1 LAARWSAVKTVEDS
15 VMSAGRLQ
23 GRVALVTGAA
33 RGIGLAAARCLAREG
48 AHVLLSDID
57 GDVLLDVS
65 RQFKDEG
72 LDVAAAT
79 ADVADPASVG
89 AMVGSAMTHW
99 GRLDILVNNA
109 AISDD
114 TPIED
119 LTDQRWREVLAINL
133 DSVLYC
139 TRAALPALRKS
150 PCASIINIASV
161 QGIRGQP
168 HAMAYATAKGGV
180 VNLTRCMA
188 VDFGPEGIR
197 ANAVAPGYIDTRM
210 ALQKQDGTH
219 EHHTEWYQDI
229 YVKHGRMPLRR
240 AGTPED
246 VAGPIL
252 FLASDES
259 RYMTGQVLVVDG
271 GFTCTY

>member
-1 LAARWSAVKTVEDS
+1 
-15 VMSAGRLQ
+15 M
-23 GRVALVTGAA
+23 
-33 RGIGLAAARCLAREG
+33 EG

-57 GDVLLDVS
+57 VDVLDAAAKELVA
-65 RQFKDEG
+65 EG
-72 LDVAAAT
+72 LSVAAIRS
-79 ADVADPASVG
+79 DVADPASAA
-89 AMVGSAMTHW
+89 AMADAANARW
-99 GRLDILVNNA
+99 GRIDILVNNA

-114 TPIED
+114 TPIDELSD
-119 LTDQRWREVLAINL
+119 ERWRHVLAVNL
-133 DSVLYC
+133 DSVLHC
-139 TRAALPALRKS
+139 TRAALPSLRKS

-219 EHHTEWYQDI
+219 EHQTEWYQDI

-240 AGTPED
+240 AGKPDD

-252 FLASDES
+252 FLASDDS
-259 RYMTGQVLVVDG
+259 CYMTGQVLVVDG

>member
-1 LAARWSAVKTVEDS
+1 MKNSIAN
-15 VMSAGRLQ
+15 
-23 GRVALVTGAA
+23 RVAIVTGGA
-33 RGIGLAAARCLAREG
+33 RGIGFAAAQALLDEGARVLICDVDQNVLDEAAQTLARHG
-48 AHVLLSDID
+48 DILSI
-57 GDVLLDVS
+57 VCDVS
-65 RQFKDEG
+65 SPVQIDAMIAK
-72 LDVAAAT
+72 AA
-79 ADVADPASVG
+79 G
-89 AMVGSAMTHW
+89 HW
-99 GRLDILVNNA
+99 GGIDILVSNA

-119 LTDQRWREVLAINL
+119 LSDERWREVLAINL

-139 TRAALPALRKS
+139 ARAALPHLKQSRH
-150 PCASIINIASV
+150 ASIVNIASV
-161 QGIRGQP
+161 QGLRGQP

-188 VDFGPEGIR
+188 VDFGPFGIR

-219 EHHTEWYQDI
+219 EHQTEWYQDI

-240 AGTPED
+240 PGLPDD

-252 FLASDES
+252 FLAGDAS
-259 RYMTGQVLVVDG
+259 RYVTGHVLVVDG
-271 GFTCTY
+271 GFMCTY

>member
-1 LAARWSAVKTVEDS
+1 
-15 VMSAGRLQ
+15 MRLRE
-23 GRVALVTGAA
+23 RVAIVTGAA
-33 RGIGLAAARCLAREG
+33 RGIGLAAAEALAMEG
-48 AHVLLSDID
+48 AHVLASDID
-57 GDVLLDVS
+57 DDILAEAVKDLATRKLSIVAMRSDVS
-65 RQFKDEG
+65 DPRS
-72 LDVAAAT
+72 VAEMAE
-79 ADVADPASVG
+79 VANRR
-89 AMVGSAMTHW
+89 W
-99 GRLDILVNNA
+99 GRIDILVNNA

-114 TPIED
+114 TPIDD
-119 LTDQRWREVLAINL
+119 LSDERWRHVLAVNL
-133 DSVLYC
+133 DSVLHC
-139 TRAALPALRKS
+139 TRAALPSLRKS
-150 PCASIINIASV
+150 PSASIVNIASV

-180 VNLTRCMA
+180 INLTRCMA

-219 EHHTEWYQDI
+219 EHQTEWYQDI

-240 AGTPED
+240 AGRPED
-246 VAGPIL
+246 VAGPIV

>member
-1 LAARWSAVKTVEDS
+1 
-15 VMSAGRLQ
+15 MRLE
-23 GRVALVTGAA
+23 GRVAIVTGAA
-33 RGIGLAAARCLAREG
+33 RGIGLAAARSLAMEG

-57 GDVLLDVS
+57 DDVLAIAAKGLVA
-65 RQFKDEG
+65 EG
-72 LDVAAAT
+72 LSVAAT
-79 ADVADPASVG
+79 RSDVADPASAA
-89 AMVGSAMTHW
+89 AMADVAHARW
-99 GRLDILVNNA
+99 GRIDILVNNA

-114 TPIED
+114 TPIDD
-119 LTDQRWREVLAINL
+119 LTDERWRHVLAINL
-133 DSVLYC
+133 DSVLHC
-139 TRAALPALRKS
+139 TRAALPSLRKS
-150 PCASIINIASV
+150 PCASIINIAST

-219 EHHTEWYQDI
+219 EHQTEWYQDI

-240 AGTPED
+240 AGKPED

-252 FLASDES
+252 FLASDDS

>member
-1 LAARWSAVKTVEDS
+1 MTAK
-15 VMSAGRLQ
+15 RLD
-23 GRVALVTGAA
+23 GRVAIVTGAA
-33 RGIGLAAARCLAREG
+33 RGIGLAAAELLATEG
-48 AHVLLSDID
+48 ARVLMSDID
-57 GDVLLDVS
+57 DDVLTEATTRLAAS
-65 RQFKDEG
+65 R
-72 LDVAAAT
+72 LDVAAVKT
-79 ADVADPASVG
+79 DVADLHSAR
-89 AMVGSAMTHW
+89 AMAEATLDRW
-99 GRLDILVNNA
+99 GRIDILVNNA

-119 LTDQRWREVLAINL
+119 LDEARWRHVLAVNL
-133 DSVLYC
+133 DSVMHC
-139 TRAALPALRKS
+139 TRAALPALRRS
-150 PCASIINIASV
+150 PCASIINIAST

-188 VDFGPEGIR
+188 VDFGPDGIR

-219 EHHTEWYQDI
+219 EHQTEWYQDI

-246 VAGPIL
+246 VAGPIV

-259 RYMTGQVLVVDG
+259 RYITGQVLVVDG

>member
-1 LAARWSAVKTVEDS
+1 
-15 VMSAGRLQ
+15 MRLE
-23 GRVALVTGAA
+23 GRVAIVTGAA
-33 RGIGLAAARCLAREG
+33 RGIGLAAAAALAVEG
-48 AHVLLSDID
+48 AHVLASDID
-57 GDVLLDVS
+57 EDVLAGAVKVLAAKKLSVIAIKCDVS
-65 RQFKDEG
+65 DAESAVEMADMANRQ
-72 LDVAAAT
+72 
-79 ADVADPASVG
+79 
-89 AMVGSAMTHW
+89 W
-99 GRLDILVNNA
+99 GRIDILVNNA

-114 TPIED
+114 TPIDE
-119 LTDQRWREVLAINL
+119 LTGERWRHVMAVNL
-133 DSVLYC
+133 DGVLHC
-139 TRAALPALRKS
+139 TRAALPFLRRS
-150 PCASIINIASV
+150 PCASIINIAST
-161 QGIRGQP
+161 QGFRGQP

-219 EHHTEWYQDI
+219 EHQTEWYQDI

-240 AGTPED
+240 AGKPED